1 MTGSGYGGACVQCH
15 YGPCL
20 TAYHPYCA
28 FINGIS
34 MASTVDSRGF
44 SDYCILCRK
53 HDTSSKTS
61 LQGTNRKRGTDSGH
75 IVDAFFSKK
84 DKEGK
89 KEGKREGKGGGK
101 GSREGDYRGSGLV
114 NRASPPVSLDSP
126 LDGLQDTVIKGP
138 RSAAW
143 RRSEGC
149 GSGLP
154 SSSNSNSNT
163 SSAKP
168 TRKR

>member
-1 MTGSGYGGACVQCH
+1 VQCH

-34 MASTVDSRGF
+34 MASTIDSRGF

-53 HDTSSKTS
+53 HDTSAKTS
-61 LQGTNRKRGTDSGH
+61 LQGTNRMRGADSGH

-89 KEGKREGKGGGK
+89 KKGKKEGKGGGK
-101 GSREGDYRGSGLV
+101 GSRVGDYKGSGLV
-114 NRASPPVSLDSP
+114 NKASPPVSLDSP
-126 LDGLQDTVIKGP
+126 LDGLHDTAIKSP

-143 RRSEGC
+143 RSSEGR

-163 SSAKP
+163 SSTKP
-168 TRKR
+168 TTKR

>member
-1 MTGSGYGGACVQCH
+1 MQCH

-53 HDTSSKTS
+53 HDTSAKTS
-61 LQGTNRKRGTDSGH
+61 LQGTNRMRGTDSGH

-84 DKEGK
+84 DKEGQ
-89 KEGKREGKGGGK
+89 REGKGEGKRGK
-101 GSREGDYRGSGLV
+101 GVDYRGRGPGSGLV
-114 NRASPPVSLDSP
+114 HRASPPVLLDSP
-126 LDGLQDTVIKGP
+126 LDGLQDTAIKGP

-143 RRSEGC
+143 KCSEGC
-149 GSGLP
+149 GFGLP
-154 SSSNSNSNT
+154 SSNSNSNSTSNT

>member
-1 MTGSGYGGACVQCH
+1 MQCH
-15 YGPCL
+15 HGPCL

-34 MASTVDSRGF
+34 MASTIDSRGF

-53 HDTSSKTS
+53 HDTSAKTS

-75 IVDAFFSKK
+75 IVDSFFSKK
-84 DKEGK
+84 DEEGK
-89 KEGKREGKGGGK
+89 KEGKREGMGGGK

-126 LDGLQDTVIKGP
+126 LDSLQDTAIKGP

-143 RRSEGC
+143 RCSEGC
-149 GSGLP
+149 SSGLP
-154 SSSNSNSNT
+154 SSSSSSNSNCNSKSNT